1 MELKIIGEL
10 RELIPPLQLEEFSNL
25 EQSIINEGCRDSL
38 IIWNDTIIDGHNR
51 YEICQKYN
59 VEFTTKNMEF
69 ENINDVKL
77 WMINNQFARRNLP
90 MHQRAILVFKSKPI
104 IAERAREQ
112 QTRKPLDFVLQNS
125 AKQIR
130 PIDTRKE
137 LAQQAKVSHD
147 TIWKVEKIFTEK
159 PELVQRMDSG
169 EMSINQAYEEIK
181 KEKKKQELVLKKEE
195 YQSRVDKA
203 LTDDNP
209 NGVDIFNTSDK
220 FRIIYADPCWSYNDK
235 QNTDKLGGAT
245 KHYDTMSIKELAE
258 LPVKAITEDNAVL
271 FIWVTSPL
279 LEDCFQVIKEWG
291 FKYKTSFV
299 WDKVQHNMGH
309 YNSVRHE
316 FLLIATKG
324 SCTPDNVKLYDSV
337 QIIER
342 TEHSTKPKEF
352 MDIID
357 DLYNYGGRL
366 EMFARKQNKKDWAY
380 WGNEV

>member
-1 MELKIIGEL
+1 
-10 RELIPPLQLEEFSNL
+10 
-25 EQSIINEGCRDSL
+25 
-38 IIWNDTIIDGHNR
+38 
-51 YEICQKYN
+51 
-59 VEFTTKNMEF
+59 
-69 ENINDVKL
+69 
-77 WMINNQFARRNLP
+77 

-104 IAERAREQ
+104 IAERAKEQ
-112 QTRKPLDFVLQNS
+112 QARKPLDFVLQNS
-125 AKQIR
+125 AKQIK